1 MLERSQVRY
10 ELACQRPDSRRFETS
25 SSTGIE
31 TLEMRLFR
39 SLNPRNQL
47 SGMQHAMC

>member
-1 MLERSQVRY
+1 MPGPSQVKY
-10 ELACQRPDSRRFETS
+10 ELACQRPDNRKFETP
-25 SSTGIE
+25 SSTGIG

-39 SLNPRNQL
+39 SLNPQNQP